1 MWKWAQD
8 WSRPFSA
15 SKLLFPCA
23 IGTLQGSLT
32 MKLTPTSRFL
42 ALGYAAVLFLKR
54 MPSLDREVV
63 KRCLYGQ
70 TILTRGSLY
79 PGWQQSWAK
88 TLGLAS
94 KAQARFQLHL
104 SPLAMALMWD
114 SLYNAMRQPWV
125 LAPDSGP
132 SPLLLL
138 AEGRRAPGPSWGNKD
153 IRTPFLQQC
162 FPPVCPLPP
171 FSGFPWWRSGKR
183 WERKT
188 NIYWSLSIYVPI
200 TFHGAF
206 KHYVALY
213 DTFLAGETT
222 EAQRS
227 ETHLLRP
234 PSKEEELD

>member
-8 WSRPFSA
+8 WSRPFSV

-94 KAQARFQLHL
+94 KAQARFQLPFVSLGNGPHVGQFVQCYAAAL
-104 SPLAMALMWD
+104 SPSPRLRAF
-114 SLYNAMRQPWV
+114 
-125 LAPDSGP
+125 P
-132 SPLLLL
+132 SP
-138 AEGRRAPGPSWGNKD
+138 AAGRRKKSTW
-153 IRTPFLQQC
+153 TL
-162 FPPVCPLPP
+162 L
-171 FSGFPWWRSGKR
+171 GK
-183 WERKT
+183 
-188 NIYWSLSIYVPI
+188 
-200 TFHGAF
+200 
-206 KHYVALY
+206 
-213 DTFLAGETT
+213 
-222 EAQRS
+222 
-227 ETHLLRP
+227 
-234 PSKEEELD
+234 